1 MAKIDTANEIVEEFP
16 DKGFDAEKLKDENT
30 QEELDQLHEKLRA
43 EREGAGDKTPEHSV
57 TSAPESSEPPT
68 APAAP
73 SKKDAKKYKLKDPK
87 TSYQEVGFTLADDQ
101 EKELP
106 ENPSSF
112 LLGYIRS
119 GFIVE
124 VK

>member
-1 MAKIDTANEIVEEFP
+1 MAKIDTAKEIVEEFP
-16 DKGFDAEKLKDENT
+16 DKGYEAEKLAAENT
-30 QEELDQLHEKLRA
+30 QTELEKLQAELRA
-43 EREGAGDKTPEHSV
+43 E
-57 TSAPESSEPPT
+57 EP
-68 APAAP
+68 APAAQP
-73 SKKDAKKYKLKDPK
+73 EESKKTEPTAKKKYRLKDPK

-112 LLGYIRS
+112 LTGRIKS

>member
-30 QEELDQLHEKLRA
+30 QEELDKLQEDLRA
-43 EREGAGDKTPEHSV
+43 EREGAGDKT
-57 TSAPESSEPPT
+57 SEPPAPEVKE

-73 SKKDAKKYKLKDPK
+73 SEKSTKKYKLKDPK
-87 TSYQEVGFTLADDQ
+87 TSYQEIGFTLADDQ

>member
-1 MAKIDTANEIVEEFP
+1 MAKIDTAKEIVEEFP
-16 DKGFDAEKLKDENT
+16 DKGYEAEKLAAENT
-30 QEELDQLHEKLRA
+30 QAELDELQTELRA
-43 EREGAGDKTPEHSV
+43 EEP
-57 TSAPESSEPPT
+57 APAPT
-68 APAAP
+68 APSEEP
-73 SKKDAKKYKLKDPK
+73 KEPETKAKKKYRLKDPK
-87 TSYQEVGFTLADDQ
+87 TSYQEIGFTLADDQ

-112 LLGYIRS
+112 LTGRIKS

>member
-1 MAKIDTANEIVEEFP
+1 MAKIDTAKEIVAEFP
-16 DKGFDAEKLKDENT
+16 DKGYEAEKLAEDNT
-30 QEELDQLHEKLRA
+30 QAELDQLQNDLRA
-43 EREGAGDKTPEHSV
+43 EREAAGDESP
-57 TSAPESSEPPT
+57 TS
-68 APAAP
+68 P
-73 SKKDAKKYKLKDPK
+73 SGVPKEASAKKYRLKDPT

-112 LLGYIRS
+112 LEGYIRS

-124 VK
+124 V

>member
-1 MAKIDTANEIVEEFP
+1 MAKIDTADEIVNEFP
-16 DKGFDAEKLKDENT
+16 DKGYEAEKLTEENT
-30 QEELDQLHEKLRA
+30 QAELDQLQQDLRA
-43 EREGAGDKTPEHSV
+43 EREAAGDESPPSPSDVPEEK
-57 TSAPESSEPPT
+57 A
-68 APAAP
+68 
-73 SKKDAKKYKLKDPK
+73 AKKYRLKDPK

-112 LLGYIRS
+112 LMARIKA

>member
-1 MAKIDTANEIVEEFP
+1 MAKNDTAKEIASEFS
-16 DKGFDAEKLKDENT
+16 DKGYEAEKLAAENT
-30 QEELDQLHEKLRA
+30 QTELDELQAELRA
-43 EREGAGDKTPEHSV
+43 AETV
-57 TSAPESSEPPT
+57 
-68 APAAP
+68 PAALLEETKEP
-73 SKKDAKKYKLKDPK
+73 ETKANKMYRLKDPK

-112 LLGYIRS
+112 LTGRIKS

>member
-1 MAKIDTANEIVEEFP
+1 MAKIDTAKEIVSEFP
-16 DKGFDAEKLKDENT
+16 DKGYEAEKLAAEKT
-30 QEELDQLHEKLRA
+30 QIELDQLQTELRA
-43 EREGAGDKTPEHSV
+43 AKPAP
-57 TSAPESSEPPT
+57 SAPPEAPKETEPSTTESAVEKPV
-68 APAAP
+68 
-73 SKKDAKKYKLKDPK
+73 KKYRLRDSK

-112 LLGYIRS
+112 LAGYIRS
-119 GFIVE
+119 GFIEE